1 MPFTAGEFFA
11 VFVRYNLD
19 VWPIQVILLAA
30 AAATTLL
37 AMRGRPAGARIASWI
52 LAALWIWMGAAYHIA
67 YFSRV
72 NPAAYVFGVLFV
84 GQGFIYAWEGGIRN
98 RLGFRVRWDL
108 LGVIGGVLIVHA
120 LLIYP
125 LIGLSLG
132 RVYPASPTFGLPC
145 PTTIF
150 TFGILLWIDRRVP
163 VHLAMV
169 PLLWAV
175 IGTSAVFSFDIV
187 EDAALAVAGAVT
199 AILLFR
205 RNRRL
210 RPLNPF

>member
-120 LLIYP
+120 FAD
-125 LIGLSLG
+125 LSSDRAVPRPRLSGFTDFWPAVSHHDLHFRHPPVDRSPRAGTSRHGPSPLG
-132 RVYPASPTFGLPC
+132 RYRHVGGLQLRHCRGCRASRCRGGHGHP
-145 PTTIF
+145 
-150 TFGILLWIDRRVP
+150 
-163 VHLAMV
+163 
-169 PLLWAV
+169 PLQA
-175 IGTSAVFSFDIV
+175 
-187 EDAALAVAGAVT
+187 
-199 AILLFR
+199 
-205 RNRRL
+205 
-210 RPLNPF
+210 